1 MNENGLGSQGRGYTY
16 RPVSEMGFG
25 RIEVIQVIF

>member
-1 MNENGLGSQGRGYTY
+1 MNENGLGSQGHGYTY

-25 RIEVIQVIF
+25 KVEVI